1 MVTTDADPLETVLP
15 ALRSSHARLAAV
27 AGPLTAEEV
36 TGPSYCDEW
45 TIAQVLSHLGSGAE
59 IFGLLLDA
67 GLRGEDAPGP
77 DQYQEI
83 WSRWNGKSPQD
94 QTRDAIAADGAFLD
108 RLGGVDPAARE
119 SWRLTFFGGERGLG
133 DLAQMRLGEHALHT
147 WDVAVT
153 RDGKATVPEDA
164 VELIV
169 DTLPGLA
176 SMIGKPASEPLR
188 VHVTTYDP
196 ERHFQ
201 LDAGPD
207 GVRMSPAAPG
217 PLPPGD
223 AELRLPAEAFVRLV
237 YGRLGEDHP
246 ARVETAHVEPGTL
259 RGIFPGF

>member
-1 MVTTDADPLETVLP
+1 MTTGTYPLETILSVLGN
-15 ALRSSHARLAAV
+15 SHARLAAV
-27 AGPLTAEEV
+27 VEPLTAAEV
-36 TGPSYCDEW
+36 AGPSYDDDW
-45 TIAQVLSHLGSGAE
+45 SIAQVLSHLGSGAE

-108 RLGGVDPAARE
+108 RLGALDLAARE
-119 SWRLTFFGGERGLG
+119 NWRLTFFGGERRLE
-133 DLAQMRLGEHALHT
+133 DLARMRLGEHALHT

-153 RDGKATVPEDA
+153 RDGQATVPEDA

-201 LDAGPD
+201 LDAGSD
-207 GVRMSPAAPG
+207 GVSLSPAAPG
-217 PLPPGD
+217 PVPPGD
-223 AELRLPAEAFVRLV
+223 AELRLPAEAFVRLL
-237 YGRLGEDHP
+237 YGRLDPDHTPP
-246 ARVETAHVEPGTL
+246 AESTGVELDEL
-259 RGIFPGF
+259 RPIFPGF